1 MANRLKS
8 IVNAVRSTLSSVFTR
23 RSSQSD
29 IKATPSSNSDA
40 DTQFQGEYQTEYQ
53 REYPAEF
60 QVKTPILNKA
70 FIKKIALFGV
80 ICAAGYAIYRH
91 PPIQTIGRGQVGVRS
106 NLFTGNASQ
115 FREGSVIVIPGI
127 YQLRKYS
134 LQDQLYR
141 PTKTNANSADSE
153 APFQSIEGLSLGVD
167 LTVRY
172 AIDPSKLTSTGKGL
186 PDNINADIVE
196 PLVQGVMYKAFTRYT
211 VKEIFST
218 KRAEIQQII
227 ESELKPKLANDG
239 ILLHAVMIGKIDL
252 PADYK
257 RGMEKLLAE
266 ELESEKMRYTLELKE
281 KQVKQ
286 TALESDAEKIRR
298 EKAAEAAGNEQV
310 IAARAQEEAMKHV
323 LPFKQ
328 KQIKQRQLE
337 AEAAKISMIKTSEG
351 NAQSRVIE
359 AAGEADSRR
368 KLADADAYR
377 QELVGKVSSAQLER
391 DGALLSKHPLLIQKT
406 MADKL
411 SDKISVI
418 IAPPPADGGF
428 VGSALL
434 GTGAGKT
441 QTSAPQAVA
450 NKETAQSEN

>member
-1 MANRLKS
+1 MSNRLKS
-8 IVNAVRSTLSSVFTR
+8 IVNAVRSTFSSVFNSRKT
-23 RSSQSD
+23 SQSD
-29 IKATPSSNSDA
+29 IGSTSTPEIDA
-40 DTQFQGEYQTEYQ
+40 EYQSEYPVEYQ
-53 REYPAEF
+53 
-60 QVKTPILNKA
+60 VKRPLMTTAMLRNILILGA
-70 FIKKIALFGV
+70 ISAI
-80 ICAAGYAIYRH
+80 GYGIYQH
-91 PPIQTIGRGQVGVRS
+91 PPIQTISRGEVGIRS
-106 NLFTGNASQ
+106 NLFTGSVSQ
-115 FREGSVIVIPGI
+115 FREGSVITIPGF

-141 PTKTNANSADSE
+141 PSKTSADND

-172 AIDPSKLTSTGKGL
+172 AIDPAKLTTNGRGL
-186 PDNINADIVE
+186 PENINADIVE

-218 KRAEIQQII
+218 KRAEIQQTI
-227 ESELKPKLANDG
+227 ETELKPKLAADG

-298 EKAAEAAGNEQV
+298 EKAAEASGNEQI
-310 IAARAQEEAMKHV
+310 IAAKAQEEAMKHV

-328 KQIKQRQLE
+328 KQIEQRQLE
-337 AEAAKISMIKTSEG
+337 AEADKISRIKTSEG
-351 NAQSRVIE
+351 TAQARVIE
-359 AAGEADSRR
+359 ASGEADSRR

-391 DGALLSKHPLLIQKT
+391 DGALLTKHPLLIQKT

-428 VGSALL
+428 IGSALL
-434 GTGAGKT
+434 GAGKT
-441 QTSAPQAVA
+441 QTSTAV
-450 NKETAQSEN
+450 NKDVKQTENTEASSEGN